1 MGNSLLRT
9 CFAVFGFFETR
20 FLGDGMDTDLVKL
33 IQEYG
38 SEEKCRAELETLRW
52 PKGVECPRCHGKQ
65 VSRIAKRNQY
75 DCDKCR
81 YQFSVL
87 TGTAFSDTHLPLWKW
102 FIAAYLICESRKG
115 VSANQI
121 KRVLGISY
129 KTAWFLCHRIRA
141 AMKETNP
148 QKLTGTVEIDEAY
161 LGGVEHRVTGRQG
174 NKAIVLGMRQR
185 GGNLR
190 MVRIPSVKARTL
202 RKNIVPYVS
211 RDADRVITDE
221 WSGYIPALG
230 PVFPHKLK
238 QIKHSEAY
246 VVGDIHTNTIENA
259 FSLLKRAAYGTYHK
273 LSEKHLQSYLD
284 EMTFRFNRREDPNLF
299 SETLKQMVT
308 TPNITFQKLVAS

>member
-1 MGNSLLRT
+1 M
-9 CFAVFGFFETR
+9 E
-20 FLGDGMDTDLVKL
+20 TDLVKL

-38 SEEKCRAELETLRW
+38 SEEKCRAELEEMRW
-52 PKGVECPRCHGKQ
+52 PKGVECPRCKGKQ
-65 VSRIAKRNQY
+65 ISRITSRNQY

-115 VSANQI
+115 ISANQV
-121 KRVLGISY
+121 KRILGVSY

-141 AMKETNP
+141 AMKGADPEP
-148 QKLTGTVEIDEAY
+148 LTGTVEIDETY
-161 LGGVEHRVTGRQG
+161 FGGVEHGRVGRQG
-174 NKAIVLGMRQR
+174 DKAIVLGMRQR

-202 RKNIVPYVS
+202 RKNIVPYVGQGV
-211 RDADRVITDE
+211 DRVITDE
-221 WSGYIPALG
+221 LAAYVPAIG
-230 PVFPHKLK
+230 PIYPKKLK
-238 QIKHSEAY
+238 RICHKVHY
-246 VVGDIHTNTIENA
+246 VDGDIHTNTIENA
-259 FSLLKRAAYGTYHK
+259 FSLLKRAAFGTYHN

-284 EMTFRFNRREDPNLF
+284 EMTFRFNRRKDPNLF

-308 TPNITFQKLVAS
+308 SPNITFQKLTA